1 MRKSMPMRQSEI
13 VANGTLSLL
22 NLTIYLLKKQLEM
35 QAVTFEQEGGFAEH
49 LYTVRQKKRSGN
61 R

>member
-1 MRKSMPMRQSEI
+1 MRQSEI